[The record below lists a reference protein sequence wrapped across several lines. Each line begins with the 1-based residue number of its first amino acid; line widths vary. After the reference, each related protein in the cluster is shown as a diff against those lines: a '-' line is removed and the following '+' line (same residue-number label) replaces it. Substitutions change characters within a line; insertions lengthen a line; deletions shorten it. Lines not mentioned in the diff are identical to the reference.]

1 MERNYNV
8 SGADR
13 KALVKVIGEVLG
25 VKPKYMGT
33 PSYAFRIGEYEVSR
47 NGVLTFEEDGETANV
62 LAAIET
68 AGFIAEQVTPEA
80 TTEPQTSESAED
92 TLGIPQETVTAEI
105 EPQEAEPTSEEQLT
119 EESAPQEPQEDTVS
133 LSISMPRETFTDT
146 ALANLDALLE
156 SKGNLI
162 KAAFGIEEA
171 SYTLT
176 DERITFAWF
185 SGEITPE
192 TSRAYED
199 FIGKICEM
207 ARRQKRVLAK
217 TKEVENPK
225 YAFRCFLLRLGMIG
239 DEYKASRRVLLQRLT
254 GNSAWKRGHGKEAD
268 EHEVSE
274 QG

>member
-1 MERNYNV
+1 M
-8 SGADR
+8 
-13 KALVKVIGEVLG
+13 
-25 VKPKYMGT
+25 
-33 PSYAFRIGEYEVSR
+33 
-47 NGVLTFEEDGETANV
+47 LTFEEDGETANV
-62 LAAIET
+62 LAAIEV
-68 AGFIAEQVTPEA
+68 AGFIAEQEDVEQDAPEA
-80 TTEPQTSESAED
+80 STEPQTNEIAED
-92 TLGIPQETVTAEI
+92 TLGIHQEANEAEI
-105 EPQEAEPTSEEQLT
+105 EPQGAEPTSEEQLT

-146 ALANLDALLE
+146 ALTNLDALLE

-207 ARRQKRVLAK
+207 ARQQKRVLAK

-254 GNSAWKRGHGKEAD
+254 GNSAWKRGHGKAGE
-268 EHEVSE
+268 EN
-274 QG
+274 G

>member
-13 KALVKVIGEVLG
+13 KALVKVIGEALG

-33 PSYAFRIGEYEVSR
+33 PSYAFRIGGYEVSQH
-47 NGVLTFEEDGETANV
+47 GVLTFEEDGETASV
-62 LAAIET
+62 FAAIEA
-68 AGFIAEQVTPEA
+68 AGFIAEQEDVEQDVSEA
-80 TTEPQTSESAED
+80 ATESQTNDTTESALD
-92 TLGIPQETVTAEI
+92 MPQEAEI
-105 EPQEAEPTSEEQLT
+105 EPQETEPTSGEQPT
-119 EESAPQEPQEDTVS
+119 VEFAPQEPQEDTIR

-192 TSRAYED
+192 TSRAYAD

-217 TKEVENPK
+217 AKEVENPK

-239 DEYKASRRVLLQRLT
+239 DEYKTSRRVLLQNLS
-254 GNSAWKRGHGKEAD
+254 GNSAWKNVHGKAGAEN
-268 EHEVSE
+268 E
-274 QG
+274 

>member
-13 KALVKVIGEVLG
+13 KALVKVIGEALG

-33 PSYAFRIGEYEVSR
+33 PNYAFRISGYEVSQH
-47 NGVLTFEEDGETANV
+47 GVLTFEEDGETASV
-62 LAAIET
+62 LAAIEA
-68 AGFIAEQVTPEA
+68 AGFIAKQDTPEA
-80 TTEPQTSESAED
+80 TTEPQTSETAED
-92 TLGIPQETVTAEI
+92 ALDIPQEAETAEI
-105 EPQEAEPTSEEQLT
+105 EPQEAEPTSEEQHT
-119 EESAPQEPQEDTVS
+119 EESAPQEPLEDTIN

-192 TSRAYED
+192 TSRAYAD

-217 TKEVENPK
+217 AKEVENPR

-239 DEYKASRRVLLQRLT
+239 DECKISRRVLLQNLS
-254 GNSAWKRGHGKEAD
+254 GNSAWKSGHGKAGAEN
-268 EHEVSE
+268 E
-274 QG
+274 

>member
-8 SGADR
+8 SGAER
-13 KALVKVIGEVLG
+13 KALVKVIGEALG

-33 PSYAFRIGEYEVSR
+33 PSYAFRIGSYEVSQH
-47 NGVLTFEEDGETANV
+47 GVLTFEEDVETASV
-62 LAAIET
+62 LAAIEV
-68 AGFIAEQVTPEA
+68 AGFIAEQEDVEQDAPEA
-80 TTEPQTSESAED
+80 TTEPQTSEIAEEA
-92 TLGIPQETVTAEI
+92 LGILQDANGAEI
-105 EPQEAEPTSEEQLT
+105 EPQEAEPTFEKQPA
-119 EESAPQEPQEDTVS
+119 EESAPQEPQEDTIN

-192 TSRAYED
+192 TSRAYAD

-207 ARRQKRVLAK
+207 AQRQKRVIAK
-217 TKEVENPK
+217 AKEVENPK

-239 DEYKASRRVLLQRLT
+239 DEYKTSRRVLLQNLS
-254 GNSAWKRGHGKEAD
+254 GNSAWKSGHEKAGAENK
-268 EHEVSE
+268 
-274 QG
+274 

>member
-1 MERNYNV
+1 MKRNYNV
-8 SGADR
+8 SGAER
-13 KALVKVIGEVLG
+13 KALVKVIGEALG

-33 PSYAFRIGEYEVSR
+33 PSYAFKIGGYEVSR

-62 LAAIET
+62 LAAIEA
-68 AGFIAEQVTPEA
+68 AGFIAEQEDVEQDAPEA
-80 TTEPQTSESAED
+80 TTEPQTSEIAEEA
-92 TLGIPQETVTAEI
+92 LGIPQGANEAEI
-105 EPQEAEPTSEEQLT
+105 ESQEAEPTFEKQPT
-119 EESAPQEPQEDTVS
+119 EESAPQEPQEDTIH

-192 TSRAYED
+192 TSRAYAD

-207 ARRQKRVLAK
+207 ARRQKRVTAK
-217 TKEVENPK
+217 ARNVENPK

-239 DEYKASRRVLLQRLT
+239 DEYKTSRRVLLQNLS
-254 GNSAWKRGHGKEAD
+254 GNSAWKSGHGKAGE
-268 EHEVSE
+268 EN
-274 QG
+274 G